1 VYMFEERLMPPEPED
16 ELERLFAAEEQAIR
30 DDGFSERVAERAG
43 RGTALRQFA
52 IYGSGLAGLGFAVGG
67 IAELSPYLPNF
78 AAWFENAAQA
88 AASIN
93 VQETV
98 QGASDGMQL
107 AAVAMVAGLAF
118 LLTAVSLQNR

>member
-1 VYMFEERLMPPEPED
+1 MFEERLMPPEPED
-16 ELERLFAAEEQAIR
+16 QLERLLAAEEQAIR

-43 RGTALRQFA
+43 KGATLRQFA

-78 AAWFENAAQA
+78 AGWFENAAQA
-88 AASIN
+88 AASID

-98 QGASDGMQL
+98 QGASDGVQL
-107 AAVAMVAGLAF
+107 AIVAIAAALTV